1 MLLLGIRFKL
11 LSKSFMF
18 KILLFLISEVGEG
31 TGWKRDGKNLD
42 DAF

>member
-1 MLLLGIRFKL
+1 
-11 LSKSFMF
+11 MF

-42 DAF
+42 DAFEGLIVAFFGCKI